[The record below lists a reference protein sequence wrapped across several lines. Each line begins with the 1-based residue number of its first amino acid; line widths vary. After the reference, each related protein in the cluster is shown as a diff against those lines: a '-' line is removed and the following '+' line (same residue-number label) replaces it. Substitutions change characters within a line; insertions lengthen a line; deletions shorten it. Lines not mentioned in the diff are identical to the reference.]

1 MVFADMLARKLI
13 CRRYSCE
20 PESISLENLPSG
32 KPVAYAKGKEVFV
45 SLSHSEG
52 FSAAAIDK
60 SCLGIDIEVKRSIN
74 PDFIK
79 RVLTC
84 EEYDFVR
91 GNTGLFALDGEST
104 RFLMLWSAKEAYLKY
119 TGEGLSG
126 FKSAEVLPF
135 LLYGEKNG
143 LLLKAFNEDEY
154 ICSVVYEK

>member
-1 MVFADMLARKLI
+1 MAFADMLAKKLI
-13 CRRYSCE
+13 GRRYSCD
-20 PESISLENLPSG
+20 PKSISLENLPSG
-32 KPVAYAKGKEVFV
+32 RPVAYANGREVFV
-45 SLSHSEG
+45 SLSHSKG

-60 SCLGIDIEVKRSIN
+60 SCLGIDIEVKRKIN

-79 RVLTC
+79 RVLTY

-91 GNTGLFALDGEST
+91 KNVGMLAIDGEST

-126 FKSAEVLPF
+126 FKSADVLPL

-143 LLLKAFNEDEY
+143 LLLKVINNDEY